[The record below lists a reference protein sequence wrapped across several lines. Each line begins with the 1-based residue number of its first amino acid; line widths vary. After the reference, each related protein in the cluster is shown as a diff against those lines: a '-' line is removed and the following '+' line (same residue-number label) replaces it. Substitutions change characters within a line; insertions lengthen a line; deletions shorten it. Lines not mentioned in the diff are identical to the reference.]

1 MVAVAFA
8 GFESG
13 CNAQRIS
20 CAQRIASPSDF
31 VRQHK
36 SWPRRRCRS
45 GAQNSSPRAVTG
57 CRAAAVA
64 LPLRRG
70 RATAAPRSRYR
81 RAVVALPRRGQCQ
94 MSQSAAPQGT
104 PDRVWAALAPA
115 GPSKTGPGPVSSL
128 STAPATAPWP
138 TVRPATAGGACSR
151 RRHAPSIDL
160 GLSSGTALVSKASA
174 RSGRGTGGRPVPRAG
189 VHCTQATCPRPSAG
203 PATVLAAAAPRGRSL
218 PLEGAA
224 AGALRRRPR
233 REAESFCVDSHGLI
247 PGLLKARESWPRLWL

>member
-1 MVAVAFA
+1 MAYA

-13 CNAQRIS
+13 CISQRIS
-20 CAQRIASPSDF
+20 CAQRIASPADF

-94 MSQSAAPQGT
+94 MSQSAAPQGLACRRT
-104 PDRVWAALAPA
+104 GYGPRLHRPDRLRR
-115 GPSKTGPGPVSSL
+115 GPGPCRVCRRL
-128 STAPATAPWP
+128 QPQ
-138 TVRPATAGGACSR
+138 RPG
-151 RRHAPSIDL
+151 PQ
-160 GLSSGTALVSKASA
+160 SGPPLQV
-174 RSGRGTGGRPVPRAG
+174 
-189 VHCTQATCPRPSAG
+189 G
-203 PATVLAAAAPRGRSL
+203 PAAAAAMPQ
-218 PLEGAA
+218 
-224 AGALRRRPR
+224 ALIW
-233 REAESFCVDSHGLI
+233 G
-247 PGLLKARESWPRLWL
+247 